1 MAKKKKSLAKHLR
14 KKRKQKTLGTN
25 VPDLPTIPPMPMP
38 LIPQV
43 MTDRIVEKLKQ
54 MDPEQLKEVQKKMWG
69 MNGSDDH
76 E

>member
-25 VPDLPTIPPMPMP
+25 VPDLPTIPPMP

-54 MDPEQLKEVQKKMWG
+54 MDPEQLKEVQKNMWG

>member
-14 KKRKQKTLGTN
+14 KKRKQKMIGMVTN
-25 VPDLPTIPPMPMP
+25 VTDLPTIPPMP

-43 MTDRIVEKLKQ
+43 MTDQIVEKLKQ

>member
-25 VPDLPTIPPMPMP
+25 VPYLPTIPPMPMP

-54 MDPEQLKEVQKKMWG
+54 MDPEQLKEVQKKMLG

>member
-14 KKRKQKTLGTN
+14 KKRKQKTLEQKSQMG
-25 VPDLPTIPPMPMP
+25 P

-54 MDPEQLKEVQKKMWG
+54 MDPEQLKKMQKKMWG

-76 E
+76 G

>member
-14 KKRKQKTLGTN
+14 KKRKQKMIERQTSTDQ
-25 VPDLPTIPPMPMP
+25 PIFPPMS